1 MIKYSL
7 VSSNIIS
14 TKTQIFMGK
23 QYLVDIDKFVFNNF
37 ASLDEIR
44 KYFKLTNDDNVSIT
58 YKARNYL
65 KSLEL
70 IYKDNTNYFLA
81 SIMEATKGIEIDMR
95 TNYFLIF
102 ITDFMENIDEKKLNY
117 LFSRNYI
124 NLKVYNEL
132 LAYIY
137 DHYNEYDYFYN
148 FLKYNLRNYL
158 SFRRLYTGLAKYSV
172 KNLAAFNEE
181 KKFVF
186 TEDELLNKLYNTDG
200 LDAVYSTYDLDDL
213 KHIEGVEQLSI
224 DVFSKKSR
232 HN

>member
-7 VSSNIIS
+7 VSRNIIG
-14 TKTQIFMGK
+14 TKTQILMEK
-23 QYLVDIDKFVFNNF
+23 RYLADIDKFVFNNF

-44 KYFKLTNDDNVSIT
+44 KYFKLTNEDNVSIT
-58 YKARNYL
+58 YKVRNCL

-95 TNYFLIF
+95 TTYFLLF
-102 ITDFMENIDEKKLNY
+102 IADFMKNIDETKLKY
-117 LFSRNYI
+117 LFSKNYI

-132 LAYIY
+132 LIYIC

-148 FLKYNLRNYL
+148 FFKYNLRNYL
-158 SFRRLYTGLAKYSV
+158 SFRRLYTGLAKYNV
-172 KNLAAFNEE
+172 KDLITFDEE
-181 KKFVF
+181 KKLVF
-186 TEDELLNKLYNTDG
+186 TEDELLNKLYNNDG

-213 KHIEGVEQLSI
+213 NHIEGVEQLSI
-224 DVFSKKSR
+224 DVFSKKK
-232 HN
+232 